1 MERRGAELAGAPVC
15 RYDYREVLGSID
27 ALTLYYFC
35 TSSPTQEEPRL
46 LTTNPN
52 LVAQRAGRVQLEQR
66 VPRDINHTIDARHRK
81 HHLYVSEESLN
92 ALSLLLARSR
102 SLALSLSV
110 SVSIAYDCT

>member
-1 MERRGAELAGAPVC
+1 MHSHCIIFALLPRPRRSP
-15 RYDYREVLGSID
+15 DYSL
-27 ALTLYYFC
+27 
-35 TSSPTQEEPRL
+35 
-46 LTTNPN
+46 TNPN

-92 ALSLLLARSR
+92 ALSLSLARSR